1 MRRGDVCFV
10 YGQFKGISNH
20 VRNSC
25 VSAQEKKRSGEKWEK
40 KNSLQSNM
48 EVLSSVQQV
57 LLYLHMLSSQSA
69 VHCFYLWKH
78 THTHTH
84 SVCIRVIYNCYTS
97 L

>member
-25 VSAQEKKRSGEKWEK
+25 VSAQEKKKKWREMRKK

-69 VHCFYLWKH
+69 VHCFYL
-78 THTHTH
+78 
-84 SVCIRVIYNCYTS
+84 
-97 L
+97 